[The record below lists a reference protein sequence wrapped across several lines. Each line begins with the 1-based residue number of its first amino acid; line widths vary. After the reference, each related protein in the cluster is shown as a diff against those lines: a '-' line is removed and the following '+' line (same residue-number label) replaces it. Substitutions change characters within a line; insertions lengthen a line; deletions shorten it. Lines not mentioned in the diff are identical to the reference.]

1 MLKVI
6 KRPKKRMRAWLRL
19 MRARRGNVAITF
31 AFTLIPLLALVGAA
45 VDFSRAN
52 SVRTSLQLAVDSTA
66 LMLSKKA
73 ASATS
78 DEMQGL
84 VETYFAGLFKRSDAT
99 NIKVSAIYSATTG
112 SQVVVSGSA
121 DMDTEFMR
129 MIGYKTISLSATSTV
144 KWGASRLRV
153 ALVLDTTGSMASDG
167 KIAALIT
174 ATKKLLDQ
182 LQSAASVDGDVYV
195 SIIPFAKD
203 VRIEN
208 NYDATWDDWIYWDNQ
223 AKTDQ
228 NSWDATHGKCNTSGS
243 ILLRSNC
250 VSACSLSNYTTQSTC
265 TAAGTC
271 TISGNSSQSACTNAG
286 TCSISGKNSQSTCT
300 NAGTCS
306 ISGYSTKSA
315 CNSAGVCSLSQQT
328 TQSKCNQKGGIWTFG
343 VWTAGVWTAGVWTP
357 GVWTVGVW
365 TPDLLSRKSWSGCT
379 TDRGPLPPVKPPSGG
394 NAYDQTLRPPS
405 LSDDTSRYPP
415 EDKVTCP
422 PAMMALSYKWSAMK
436 TLVDGL
442 GTNGSTNQPIG
453 LVWGWLSLV
462 GGGPFTAP
470 PKDAAYQYVDAIIL
484 LSDGLNTQNRWD
496 GNGSSTS
503 TAVDARMRDSSGNG
517 TCANINAANI
527 NLYTIQVNTGGD
539 PTSTLL
545 RNCAGTAPTETV
557 ARRFPDPSKFSLLTS
572 ADQIITTFDKIG
584 TELTK
589 LRIAR

>member
-1 MLKVI
+1 
-6 KRPKKRMRAWLRL
+6 

-31 AFTLIPLLALVGAA
+31 AFSLIPLLALVGAA
-45 VDFSRAN
+45 VDLSRAN
-52 SVRTSLQLAVDSTA
+52 SVRTSLQLSVDATA

-73 ASATS
+73 ASASS
-78 DEMQGL
+78 DEMKGL
-84 VETYFAGLFKRSDAT
+84 AETYFAGLFKRPEAT
-99 NIKVSAIYSATTG
+99 NAKVSAAYSTTAG

-121 DMDTEFMR
+121 DMDTQFMS
-129 MIGYKTISLSATSTV
+129 ILGFKTVNLTATSTA

-167 KIAALIT
+167 KIGALIT
-174 ATKKLLDQ
+174 ATKKLVDQ

-208 NYDATWDDWIYWDNQ
+208 NYDATWDNWIYWDNQ
-223 AKTDQ
+223 AKSDP

-271 TISGNSSQSACTNAG
+271 SVSGYSTQSTCTNAG

-300 NAGTCS
+300 SAGTCS
-306 ISGYSTKSA
+306 ISGYSSRSA
-315 CNSAGVCSLSQQT
+315 CTAAGVCSLPAWT
-328 TQSKCNQKGGIWTFG
+328 TQSKCSQKGGIWTLG

-357 GVWTVGVW
+357 GVWTIAVW

-379 TDRGPLPPVKPPSGG
+379 TDRGPLPPTKPPSGG

-415 EDKVTCP
+415 DDKVTCP
-422 PAMMALSYKWSAMK
+422 PAMMALSYNWSAMK

-453 LVWGWLSLV
+453 LVWGWQSLV
-462 GGGPFTAP
+462 GGGPFTARA
-470 PKDAAYQYVDAIIL
+470 KDAAYQYVDAIIL

-496 GNGSSTS
+496 GNGSNTS
-503 TAVDARMRDSSGNG
+503 TAVDARMRNSSGNG

-545 RNCAGTAPTETV
+545 KNCAGTAPTETV
-557 ARRFPDPSKFSLLTS
+557 ARKFPDPSKFSLLTS

-589 LRIAR
+589 LRIAQ

>member
-1 MLKVI
+1 
-6 KRPKKRMRAWLRL
+6 MRAWLRL
-19 MRARRGNVAITF
+19 VRARRGNVAITF

-45 VDFSRAN
+45 VDLSRAN

-73 ASATS
+73 ASASS
-78 DEMQGL
+78 DEMKGL
-84 VETYFAGLFKRSDAT
+84 VETYFAGLFKRPDAT
-99 NIKVSAIYSATTG
+99 NTKVSATYSTTAG

-121 DMDTEFMR
+121 DMDTEFMS
-129 MIGYKTISLSATSTV
+129 ILGFKTINLTATSTA

-167 KIAALIT
+167 KIGALIT
-174 ATKKLLDQ
+174 ATNNLLSQ

-208 NYDATWDDWIYWDNQ
+208 NYDATWDDWIYWDDK
-223 AKTDQ
+223 AKSDP

-243 ILLRSNC
+243 VLLRSNC

-300 NAGTCS
+300 SAGTCS
-306 ISGYSTKSA
+306 ISGYSSRSA
-315 CNSAGVCSLSQQT
+315 CTSAGVCSLSQQT

-357 GVWTVGVW
+357 GVWTVGIW

-422 PAMMALSYKWSAMK
+422 PAMMALSYNWSAMK

>member
-1 MLKVI
+1 MWKVV
-6 KRPKKRMRAWLRL
+6 KRPNKRTRAWLRL

-31 AFTLIPLLALVGAA
+31 AFSLIPLLALVGAA
-45 VDFSRAN
+45 VDLSRAN

-66 LMLSKKA
+66 LMLSTKA
-73 ASATS
+73 SSATS
-78 DEMQGL
+78 EEMNAL
-84 VETYFAGLFKRSDAT
+84 AKTYFPGLFKRTDAT
-99 NIKVSAIYSATTG
+99 IASVSATYSTTAG
-112 SQVVVSGSA
+112 SQMVVSASA
-121 DMDTEFMR
+121 NMDTEFMH
-129 MIGYKTISLSATSTV
+129 ILGFKTVNLTATSTA

-167 KIAALIT
+167 KIGALIT
-174 ATKKLLDQ
+174 ATKKLLSQ

-208 NYDATWDDWIYWDNQ
+208 NYDSTWDNWMYWDNQ
-223 AKTDQ
+223 AKSDP
-228 NSWDATHGKCNTSGS
+228 NSWDANHGKCNTSTS
-243 ILLRSNC
+243 VTARSSC
-250 VSACSLSNYTTQSTC
+250 VSTCSLSNYTTQSTC

-271 TISGNSSQSACTNAG
+271 SISGNSSQSSCTNAG
-286 TCSISGKNSQSTCT
+286 TCSISGKNSQSACT
-300 NAGTCS
+300 SAGICS
-306 ISGYSTKSA
+306 ISGYSSKSA
-315 CNSAGVCSLSQQT
+315 CNAAGVCSLQQYN
-328 TQSKCNQKGGIWTFG
+328 TQSKCVQKGGTWSFG

-357 GVWTVGVW
+357 GVWTVAVW
-365 TPDLLSRKSWSGCT
+365 TPDVLSRKSWSGCV
-379 TDRGPLPPVKPPSGG
+379 TDRGPLPPTKPPTGG
-394 NAYDQTLRPPS
+394 NAFDQTVRPAS
-405 LSDDTSRYPP
+405 LSDDTSRFPP
-415 EDKVTCP
+415 DDKVTCP
-422 PAMMALSYKWSAMK
+422 PAMMELSYDWTAMK
-436 TLVDGL
+436 SLVDSL

-453 LVWGWLSLV
+453 LVWGWQSLV

-470 PKDAAYQYVDAIIL
+470 AKTPGYEYVDAIIL

-496 GNGSSTS
+496 GDGSHTS

-545 RNCAGTAPTETV
+545 RNCAGTAPTETI
-557 ARRFPDPSKFSLLTS
+557 ARTFPDPSKFSLLTS

-589 LRIAR
+589 LRIAQ

>member
-1 MLKVI
+1 
-6 KRPKKRMRAWLRL
+6 MRAWFRFV
-19 MRARRGNVAITF
+19 RARRGNVALTF
-31 AFTLIPLLALVGAA
+31 VFSLIPILALVGAA
-45 VDFSRAN
+45 VDYTRAN

-66 LMLSKKA
+66 LMLSKNA
-73 ASATS
+73 TALTS
-78 DEMQGL
+78 DQ
-84 VETYFAGLFKRSDAT
+84 VQTSAQSYFAALFKRPDAT
-99 NIKVSAIYSATTG
+99 NTKITASYSTTAG
-112 SQVVVSGSA
+112 SQIVISASA
-121 DMDTEFMR
+121 DMDNEFMG
-129 MIGYKTISLSATSTV
+129 ILGLKTVNLTATSTA

-167 KIAALIT
+167 KIGALIT
-174 ATKKLLDQ
+174 ATKKLVTQ

-195 SIIPFAKD
+195 SILPFAKD

-208 NYDATWDDWIYWDNQ
+208 NYDATWDNWIYWDDK
-223 AKTDQ
+223 AKSDP

-243 ILLRSNC
+243 ILTRSNC
-250 VSACSLSNYTTQSTC
+250 ASACSLSNFTTQSTC

-271 TISGNSSQSACTNAG
+271 SVSGNSTQSSCTNAG
-286 TCSISGKNSQSTCT
+286 TCSISGKNSQSNCT
-300 NAGTCS
+300 SAGTCS
-306 ISGYSTKSA
+306 ISGSSSKSA
-315 CNSAGVCSLSQQT
+315 CNSAGVCSLSQWT
-328 TQSKCNQKGGIWTFG
+328 TQSKCSQKGGIWTFG

-379 TDRGPLPPVKPPSGG
+379 TDRGPLPPVKPASGG
-394 NAYDQTLRPPS
+394 NAYDQTLKPES
-405 LSDDTSRYPP
+405 LSDDSSRFPP
-415 EDKVTCP
+415 DDKVTCP
-422 PAMMALSYKWSAMK
+422 PAMMELSYNWSAMK
-436 TLVDGL
+436 SLVDGL

-453 LVWGWLSLV
+453 LVWGWQSLV

-470 PKDAAYQYVDAIIL
+470 AKTAGFQYVDAIIL

-496 GNGSSTS
+496 GDGSHTS
-503 TAVDARMRDSSGNG
+503 IAVDARMRDSSGNG

-545 RNCAGTAPTETV
+545 KNCAGTAPTDTI
-557 ARRFPDPSKFSLLTS
+557 ARKFPDPNKFSLLTS

-589 LRIAR
+589 LRIAQ

>member
-1 MLKVI
+1 
-6 KRPKKRMRAWLRL
+6 

-31 AFTLIPLLALVGAA
+31 AFSLIPLLALVGAA
-45 VDFSRAN
+45 VDLSRAN
-52 SVRTSLQLAVDSTA
+52 SVRTSLQLSVDATA

-78 DEMQGL
+78 DEMKGL
-84 VETYFAGLFKRSDAT
+84 AETYFAGLFKRPDAT
-99 NIKVSAIYSATTG
+99 NAKVTASYSTTAG

-121 DMDTEFMR
+121 DMDTQFMS
-129 MIGYKTISLSATSTV
+129 ILGFKTVNLTATSTA

-167 KIAALIT
+167 KIGALIT
-174 ATKKLLDQ
+174 ATKKLVDQ

-208 NYDATWDDWIYWDNQ
+208 NYDATWDNWIYWDNQ
-223 AKTDQ
+223 AKSDP

-271 TISGNSSQSACTNAG
+271 SVSGYSTQSTCTNAG

-300 NAGTCS
+300 SAGTCS
-306 ISGYSTKSA
+306 ISGYSSRSA
-315 CNSAGVCSLSQQT
+315 CTSAGVCSLPAWT
-328 TQSKCNQKGGIWTFG
+328 TQSKCSQKGGIWTFG

-357 GVWTVGVW
+357 GVWTVAVW
-365 TPDLLSRKSWSGCT
+365 TPDLLSRKNWSGCT

-394 NAYDQTLRPPS
+394 NAFDQTLRPPS

-415 EDKVTCP
+415 DDKVTCP
-422 PAMMALSYKWSAMK
+422 PAMMALSYNWSAMK

-470 PKDAAYQYVDAIIL
+470 AKDAAYQYVDAIIL

-496 GNGSSTS
+496 GNGSNTS

-545 RNCAGTAPTETV
+545 KNCAGTAPTETV
-557 ARRFPDPSKFSLLTS
+557 ARKFPDPSKFSLLTS

-589 LRIAR
+589 LRIAQ

>member
-1 MLKVI
+1 MWKVI

-19 MRARRGNVAITF
+19 VRTRRGNVAITF
-31 AFTLIPLLALVGAA
+31 AFSLFPLLALVGAA
-45 VDFSRAN
+45 VDLSRAN

-73 ASATS
+73 ASASS
-78 DEMQGL
+78 DEMKGL
-84 VETYFAGLFKRSDAT
+84 VETYFAGLFKHPDAT
-99 NIKVSAIYSATTG
+99 NTKISATYSTTAG

-121 DMDTEFMR
+121 DMDTEFMS
-129 MIGYKTISLSATSTV
+129 ILGFKTINLTATSTA

-167 KIAALIT
+167 KIGALIT
-174 ATKKLLDQ
+174 ATKNLLSQ

-208 NYDATWDDWIYWDNQ
+208 NYDATWDNWIYWDDK
-223 AKTDQ
+223 AKSDP
-228 NSWDATHGKCNTSGS
+228 NSWDATHGKCNTSSS
-243 ILLRSNC
+243 ILIRSNC

-271 TISGNSSQSACTNAG
+271 SVSGNST
-286 TCSISGKNSQSTCT
+286 QSTCT

-306 ISGYSTKSA
+306 VSGKNSQSTCTSAGTCSISGYSSKSA
-315 CNSAGVCSLSQQT
+315 CTSAGECSLSSWT
-328 TQSKCNQKGGIWTFG
+328 TQSKCSQKGGIWTFG

-379 TDRGPLPPVKPPSGG
+379 TDRGPLPPIKPPSGG
-394 NAYDQTLRPPS
+394 NAYDQTLRAPS
-405 LSDDTSRYPP
+405 LSDDSSRYPP
-415 EDKVTCP
+415 DDKVTCP
-422 PAMMALSYKWSAMK
+422 PAMRELSYNWSAMQ
-436 TLVDGL
+436 TLIDGL
-442 GTNGSTNQPIG
+442 VANGSTNQPIG
-453 LVWGWLSLV
+453 LVWGWLSLA

-470 PKDAAYQYVDAIIL
+470 VKDAAYQYVDAIIL

-496 GNGSSTS
+496 GDGSHTS

-545 RNCAGTAPTETV
+545 KNCAGTAPTETV
-557 ARRFPDPSKFSLLTS
+557 ARKFPDPSKFSLLTS

-589 LRIAR
+589 LRIAQ

>member
-1 MLKVI
+1 
-6 KRPKKRMRAWLRL
+6 MRAWLRL
-19 MRARRGNVAITF
+19 VRARRGNVAITF

-45 VDFSRAN
+45 VDLSRAN

-73 ASATS
+73 ASASS
-78 DEMQGL
+78 DEMKGL
-84 VETYFAGLFKRSDAT
+84 VETYFAGLFKRPDAT
-99 NIKVSAIYSATTG
+99 NTKVSATYSTTAG

-121 DMDTEFMR
+121 DMDTEFMS
-129 MIGYKTISLSATSTV
+129 ILGFKTINLTATSTA

-167 KIAALIT
+167 KIGALIT
-174 ATKKLLDQ
+174 ATNNLLSQ

-208 NYDATWDDWIYWDNQ
+208 NYDATWDDWIYWDDK
-223 AKTDQ
+223 AKSDP

-243 ILLRSNC
+243 VLLRSNC

-271 TISGNSSQSACTNAG
+271 TVSGYSTQSTCTNAG

-300 NAGTCS
+300 SAGTCS
-306 ISGYSTKSA
+306 ISGNSSKSA
-315 CNSAGVCSLSQQT
+315 CNSAGICSLTQWT
-328 TQSKCNQKGGIWTFG
+328 TQSKCSQKGGVWTFG
-343 VWTAGVWTAGVWTP
+343 VWTPGVWTAGMWTP

-365 TPDLLSRKSWSGCT
+365 TPDLLSRKTWSGCT
-379 TDRGPLPPVKPPSGG
+379 TDRGPLPPLKPPSGG

-415 EDKVTCP
+415 DDKVTCP
-422 PAMMALSYKWSAMK
+422 PAMMALSYNWSAMK

-453 LVWGWLSLV
+453 LVWGWQSLV

-470 PKDAAYQYVDAIIL
+470 AKDAAYQYVDAIIL

-496 GNGSSTS
+496 GDGSHTS

-545 RNCAGTAPTETV
+545 RNCAGTAPTETI
-557 ARRFPDPSKFSLLTS
+557 ARTFPDPSKFSLLTS